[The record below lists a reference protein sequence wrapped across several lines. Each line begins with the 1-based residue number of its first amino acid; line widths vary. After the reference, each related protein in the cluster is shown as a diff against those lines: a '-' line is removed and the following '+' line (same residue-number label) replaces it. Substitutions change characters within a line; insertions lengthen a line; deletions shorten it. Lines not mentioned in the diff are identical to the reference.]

1 MAWPIFIETALF
13 MLLGMID
20 VLILSSYDD
29 LAASAVGTAN
39 QTVSIVTII
48 LNIISTASAVM
59 ISQYLGAKKRESA
72 SLTAALSIVLQ
83 LIFGIL
89 VSVFFFFFF

>member
-1 MAWPIFIETALF
+1 MKKMKLFSLAWPIFIETALF

-48 LNIISTASAVM
+48 FNIISTASAVM
-59 ISQYLGAKKRESA
+59 ISQYLRRCPSHCN
-72 SLTAALSIVLQ
+72 
-83 LIFGIL
+83 
-89 VSVFFFFFF
+89 

>member
-1 MAWPIFIETALF
+1 MKKMSLFGLAWPMFIETALF

-39 QTVSIVTII
+39 QAVSIVTII
-48 LNIISTASAVM
+48 FNIISTASAVM
-59 ISQYLGAKKRESA
+59 SP
-72 SLTAALSIVLQ
+72 LTTLIIVFPVLF
-83 LIFGIL
+83 L
-89 VSVFFFFFF
+89 